1 MIGPGTDGETA
12 VQKRQRPYDYGR
24 KSMPPC
30 ISSLYADYDL
40 ASMIGPGTDGETAV
54 ANWLVILD

>member
-54 ANWLVILD
+54 AN